1 MAQEHDYKWK
11 RFWYPH
17 GTDIN
22 LSDYGYLPD
31 PESDRQHFYN
41 PKIVSFEALANI
53 PCLVLIGEPG
63 IGKSTVIKDAFD
75 QVPETEEK
83 EFFELGDYGSDDA
96 LCDAVFRHNKFQAW
110 KQGTHHFHL
119 FLDSL
124 DEGCLSIP
132 ILARILKRELNKISS
147 YCHRLQFRIT
157 CRTNDWSSSLEGTL
171 KELWGEKEVGIY
183 QIAPLRQVDVI
194 EAAKKN
200 NLDDNIFL
208 QQIYDR
214 EAVPLAIKP
223 ISLKFL
229 LKIYKQN
236 QQFPNSKNELYLEG
250 CEYLCLEDN
259 NSRKEARFLPSLTPK
274 QLLIVAARIAAV
286 TIFCN
291 RVAICQDSESCSPED
306 VNIQELWGNIEETEG
321 KKFQISRGE
330 IEATLGTVLF
340 SSGAIL
346 PSFPNANRISFA
358 HKTYAEF
365 LAAWYLEQ
373 SQMSLPQIMSLIRH
387 HDDDGKLVPQL
398 HETAAWLANLLPDVF
413 REIMKSDPDVLLT
426 SDLATANV
434 EDRVKLVEALLTFY
448 DEEKILEHPV
458 ENYRH
463 YRKLAHPG
471 LAEQLR
477 PYIRESNKNEQARL
491 VAIDIA
497 EVCKLQEIQGDLVEL
512 VRDDSQPI
520 IIRKNAAQAIDSLNN
535 QETKNQLKPLVSSN
549 ITNDPDG
556 ILRLYLLNSLFPDCL
571 HIEELFTIL
580 RDETLNFPGGLYD
593 YYLASKLKQSLQADS
608 LLVSLAWVE
617 DKQVEEDFLWRFNK
631 ITDTILLKAFENIET
646 EGITEA
652 IARLVL
658 YQLRHDEEI
667 MNRAY
672 DSEFLKALSNNDEKR
687 RKILEAT
694 LSLLLSNL
702 QEDDLSLL
710 SQTSTPLAFTRDIP
724 WMIEQLQASVDEQE
738 QKIIAQLIFKVFN
751 NKETK
756 YLDTIRSVSQCNPI
770 LDEVFAPYMRFID
783 STQVIDSSQVIDSTS
798 SQVPQS
804 EEEPQFSVTEEPLVP
819 PVLEPL
825 PVVPI
830 IEFLSDEDKK
840 LAESLITV
848 PLPTSKEEQM
858 KAVQAAQVLIKYSED
873 AGWKTVWPA
882 IQQDTQFGRE
892 VMEEIAFF
900 ARNSGTVESRL
911 SEKQVAELYIWLTK
925 NYTSLNIVEQNESVN
940 VGITLNNSLG
950 SPKYNI
956 DIWKNLILE
965 HLKERGTPQSYEAL
979 QQISQHLPQLKEQLK
994 PIFIE
999 AQNLIRRQ
1007 TWIPAKPDD
1016 IVELAKNQKARLVKS
1031 GNELLSII
1039 IEALEELQQRLQGET
1054 PAVIDLWN
1062 EVKWSQ
1068 VKNLVNMVLEKST
1081 DMNNLKNDLSRLKEL
1096 WELKDKDGESIKH
1109 FAFFPKEEERLSDY
1123 ISRYL
1128 QEALISKGIILHREV
1143 QISRGAFTDI
1153 YVDAVVPNS
1162 AGGVSDVVSIIIEV
1176 KGCWHK
1182 HLKTAMEHQLVIEYL
1197 KKHSCQYGLYLIG
1210 WFNCEQWDES
1220 DSRKKQAQKNS
1231 PELEEA
1237 RQEFNEQAAKLSQQG
1252 VQVRAYVL
1260 NAAFR

>member
-1 MAQEHDYKWK
+1 MAQPHDYNWK

-17 GTDIN
+17 GTDIK

-31 PESDRQHFYN
+31 PESDLEHFYN
-41 PKIVSFEALANI
+41 PTIVSFEAIAHI

-63 IGKSTVIKDAFD
+63 IGKSTVIKDAFN

-83 EFFELGDYGSDDA
+83 DLFELGDYGSEDA
-96 LCDAVFRHNKFQAW
+96 LCDEVFRNTKFQNW
-110 KQGTHHFHL
+110 KQGTHYFHL

-124 DEGCLSIP
+124 DEGYLSIP

-147 YCHRLQFRIT
+147 HCHRLQFRIT
-157 CRTNDWSSSLEGTL
+157 CRTNDWSSSLEETL
-171 KELWGEKEVGIY
+171 KELWSEKVGIY
-183 QIAPLRQVDVI
+183 QIAPLRKVDVI

-208 QQIYDR
+208 QQIYER

-223 ISLKFL
+223 ISLNFL

-236 QQFPNSKNELYLEG
+236 QQFPNSKNELYLNG
-250 CEYLCLEDN
+250 CEYLCQEHN
-259 NSRKEARFLPSLTPK
+259 NSRKDAKFLPSLTPK

-306 VNIQELWGNIEETEG
+306 VNIQELWGNIEEAEG
-321 KKFQISRGE
+321 NKFQISRGE
-330 IEATLGTVLF
+330 IEATLGSVLF

-346 PSFPNANRISFA
+346 PSFPKANRISFA

-387 HDDDGKLVPQL
+387 PDGKLVPQL

-426 SDLATANV
+426 SDIETANV
-434 EDRVKLVEALLTFY
+434 EDRVTLVEALLTFY
-448 DEEKILEHPV
+448 DEEKILEDPV
-458 ENYRH
+458 QNYRH

-497 EVCKLQEIQGDLVEL
+497 EVCQLQEIQGDLVEL

-535 QETKNQLKPLVSSN
+535 QETKNQLKPLVGSN

-556 ILRLYLLNSLFPDCL
+556 ILRLYLLNSLFPECL
-571 HIEELFTIL
+571 SIEELFTVL
-580 RDETLNFPGGLYD
+580 SDDTLNFPGGLYD
-593 YYLASKLKQSLQADS
+593 YYLASKLKQSLQLDS

-617 DKQVEEDFLWRFNK
+617 KKQVEENFLLRFKK
-631 ITDTILLKAFENIET
+631 ITDTILLKAFENIEI

-658 YQLRHDEEI
+658 YQLRHDEQI

-672 DSEFLKALSNNDEKR
+672 DSKFLEALSNNDEKR

-724 WMIEQLQASVDEQE
+724 WMIEHLQTSVDEQE
-738 QKIIAQLIFKVFN
+738 QKILAQLISEVFN
-751 NKETK
+751 SKETK
-756 YLDTIRSVSQCNPI
+756 YLDIIRSVCQSNPI
-770 LDEVFAPYMRFID
+770 LVEVFATYISYID
-783 STQVIDSSQVIDSTS
+783 SNSSQVIDSNS
-798 SQVPQS
+798 SQLQHS
-804 EEEPQFSVTEEPLVP
+804 EEEYQSLVSEDPFVPSVSY
-819 PVLEPL
+819 PL
-825 PVVPI
+825 PAVPI
-830 IEFLSDEDKK
+830 IQLSSEDKK
-840 LAESLITV
+840 LNESLITV
-848 PLPTSKEEQM
+848 PLPTSKKERM
-858 KAVQAAQVLIKYSED
+858 KAVQAAQALIKYSED

-882 IQQDTQFGRE
+882 IQQDPQFGRE
-892 VMEEIAFF
+892 VMEEIAFY
-900 ARNSGTVESRL
+900 ARNSGKFESTL
-911 SEKQVAELYIWLTK
+911 SEKQVAELYIWLTEH
-925 NYTSLNIVEQNESVN
+925 YTSLNIVEPNQSVN
-940 VGITLNNSLG
+940 VGTTLNNSLG
-950 SPKYNI
+950 SPKSHI
-956 DIWKNLILE
+956 DIWKNLILC

-979 QQISQHLPQLKEQLK
+979 QQISQQLPQLKKQLK

-1007 TWIPAKPDD
+1007 TWIPAKPDE
-1016 IVELAKNQKARLVKS
+1016 IIELAKNQQARLVKS
-1031 GNELLSII
+1031 GNELLNII
-1039 IEALEELQQRLQGET
+1039 IEALDKLQQRLQGQT
-1054 PAVIDLWN
+1054 PAAIDLWN
-1062 EVKWSQ
+1062 EIKWTQ
-1068 VKNLVNMVLEKST
+1068 IKNLANMVLEK
-1081 DMNNLKNDLSRLKEL
+1081 LKNSQKLKNGLPRFEDLWQLERGD
-1096 WELKDKDGESIKH
+1096 WRSIKDCSYL
-1109 FAFFPKEEERLSDY
+1109 PKEEERLSDY
-1123 ISRYL
+1123 IKGYL
-1128 QEALISKGIILHREV
+1128 EETLKTKGIILHREV
-1143 QISRGAFTDI
+1143 EIRKGEEVDISVTA
-1153 YVDAVVPNS
+1153 VPNS
-1162 AGGVSDVVSIIIEV
+1162 AGEVYDPVSVIIEV
-1176 KGCWHK
+1176 KGCWNTG
-1182 HLKTAMEHQLVIEYL
+1182 LNDAMKTQLLDRYL
-1197 KKHSCQYGLYLIG
+1197 KDNLCQYGLYLIV
-1210 WFNCEQWDES
+1210 WFNCDKWDES
-1220 DSRKKQAQKNS
+1220 DTRKKTAPNITFEQAQ
-1231 PELEEA
+1231 
-1237 RQEFNEQAAKLSQQG
+1237 QQFNLQADQLSQQG
-1252 VQVRAYVL
+1252 VEVRAYIL
-1260 NAAFR
+1260 NAALLPH